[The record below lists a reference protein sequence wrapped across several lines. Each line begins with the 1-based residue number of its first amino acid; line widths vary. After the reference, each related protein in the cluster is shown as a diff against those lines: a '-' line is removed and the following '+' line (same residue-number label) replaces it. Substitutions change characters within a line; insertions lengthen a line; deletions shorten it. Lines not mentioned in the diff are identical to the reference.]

1 MTVKISGILSKGP
14 VGNSRWI
21 AAEKVM
27 YPIIIDAEASGFGT
41 DSYPIEVGVA
51 LGDASRHCYLVS
63 PARR

>member
-1 MTVKISGILSKGP
+1 
-14 VGNSRWI
+14 
-21 AAEKVM
+21 M
-27 YPIIIDAEASGFGT
+27 YPIIIDAEASGFGR